1 VNGTEAGLREGLEA
15 AQALGFVGP
24 GPVEAHIQHSNGFA
38 VVAERGLGRSPA
50 QLVDLGSGGGVPGIV
65 LALRWEATEVALVES
80 STRRAAFL
88 RDAVTALALGSR
100 VVVLEGRAETIA
112 RDSVWRE
119 GFEVVTARSFAA
131 PAVTAEI
138 AAGLARPGGLVIVS
152 EPPVPDTARW
162 PAAMP
167 DGLGLG
173 PARPSA
179 AAGAHFVV
187 LAKVGPAD
195 GRIPRPAGRVA
206 KRPLW

>member
-1 VNGTEAGLREGLEA
+1 VSHTEAGLRERLEA

-24 GPVEAHIQHSNGFA
+24 GPVEAHIQHSSGFA
-38 VVAERGLGRSPA
+38 VVAERELGRPPA

-88 RDAVTALALGSR
+88 RDAVATLALESR

-112 RDSVWRE
+112 RDPVRRE
-119 GFEVVTARSFAA
+119 KFEVVTARSLAT
-131 PAVTAEI
+131 PAVTAEL
-138 AAGLARPGGLVIVS
+138 AAGLARPGGFVIVS
-152 EPPVPDTARW
+152 EPPVPDRARW
-162 PAAMP
+162 PATMP

-173 PARPSA
+173 PARPRA
-179 AAGAHFVV
+179 AADAHFVV
-187 LAKVGPAD
+187 LAKVDPTGA
-195 GRIPRPAGRVA
+195 RIPRPAGRVA